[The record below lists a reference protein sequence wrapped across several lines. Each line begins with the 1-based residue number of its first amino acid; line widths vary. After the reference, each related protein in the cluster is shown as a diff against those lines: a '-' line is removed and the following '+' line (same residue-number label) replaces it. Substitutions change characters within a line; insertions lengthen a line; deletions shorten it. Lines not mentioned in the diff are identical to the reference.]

1 MRRQV
6 SMKKCSYCGHDNTD
20 EALHCN
26 KCGTEFERE
35 VMDSESDNSGLHDE
49 VKTVTI
55 RTFTSH
61 DAANIARSNLEA
73 HGIECWVN
81 ADDCGG
87 WYTNLTAPGG
97 VRLSVHA
104 SDAETAIILLNAE
117 TPNQSDSETSV
128 PSDTTPENKNSFVP
142 IGIVIGIAALLCLL
156 YVLRSKS
163 TGKDYLGTTTQYI
176 GATTQYHYAKD
187 GRPDEAWIYQS
198 GHLMEYREDRNHD
211 GNWDYWVYYEH
222 GQEVRAD
229 YDNNFDGKADE
240 WWTFSDSG
248 TDIAQDDTDFNGIPD
263 VVSTYKNKTIQKVDI
278 KPNGSKFTTTREI
291 FKNGVLTEI
300 LRGGDSNGNFKED
313 VRYDP
318 FFNPISTNIP
328 TAFQLSPSPK

>member
-1 MRRQV
+1 
-6 SMKKCSYCGHDNTD
+6 MKKCSYCGRENTD
-20 EALHCN
+20 EVLHC
-26 KCGTEFERE
+26 KECGTEFERE
-35 VMDSESDNSGLHDE
+35 AVDSESDNNGLHDE

-97 VRLSVHA
+97 VSLSVRA
-104 SDAETAIILLNAE
+104 SDAETAMALLNAKI
-117 TPNQSDSETSV
+117 PSPSDSESNA
-128 PSDTTPENKNSFVP
+128 PSDITPENKNSFVP
-142 IGIVIGIAALLCLL
+142 IGIVIGIIVLLCLL
-156 YVLRSKS
+156 YVLRNKPI
-163 TGKDYLGTTTQYI
+163 GKDNLGTTTQYI
-176 GATTQYHYAKD
+176 GATTQYHYAQD

-211 GNWDYWVYYEH
+211 GNWDHWAYYEH
-222 GQEVRAD
+222 GQEVRSD

-240 WWTFSDSG
+240 WWTFSDDG
-248 TDIAQDDTDFNGIPD
+248 RDTLQRDTDFNGIPD
-263 VVSTYKNKTIQKVDI
+263 EFCTYKYRVIQETDM
-278 KPNGSKFTTTREI
+278 KPNGSKFITQREM

-318 FFNPISTNIP
+318 FFNPISTN
-328 TAFQLSPSPK
+328 TPSPK

>member
-1 MRRQV
+1 
-6 SMKKCSYCGHDNTD
+6 MKTCSYCGRENTD
-20 EALHCN
+20 EALHC
-26 KCGTEFERE
+26 KECGTEFERE
-35 VMDSESDNSGLHDE
+35 VMDSESDNKGLHDE

-81 ADDCGG
+81 ADDCSG

-97 VRLSVHA
+97 VRLSVRD
-104 SDAETAIILLNAE
+104 SDVEAAIALLNAE
-117 TPNQSDSETSV
+117 TPNQSDSEIGV

-142 IGIVIGIAALLCLL
+142 IGIVVGIIVLLCLL
-156 YVLRSKS
+156 YVSRSKP
-163 TGKDYLGTTTQYI
+163 TGKDNLGTATEYI
-176 GATTQYHYAKD
+176 GATTQYHYAQD
-187 GRPDEAWIYQS
+187 GRPDEAWIYQN

-211 GNWDYWVYYEH
+211 GNWDHWAYYEH
-222 GQEVRAD
+222 GQEVRSD

-240 WWTFSDSG
+240 WWTFSDDG
-248 TDIAQDDTDFNGIPD
+248 RDTLQKDTDFNGIPD
-263 VVSTYKNKTIQKVDI
+263 EFCTYKYRVIQEADM
-278 KPNGSKFTTTREI
+278 KPNGSKFITQHEI
-291 FKNGVLTEI
+291 FKSGVLTEI

-328 TAFQLSPSPK
+328 VPFQSSSPK

>member
-1 MRRQV
+1 
-6 SMKKCSYCGHDNTD
+6 MKRCTYCGKEYPD
-20 EALHCN
+20 EASTCAIDGEPLAKFPPEPEPVKVDPC
-26 KCGTEFERE
+26 
-35 VMDSESDNSGLHDE
+35 DE
-49 VKTVTI
+49 EKIVTI

-73 HGIECWVN
+73 HGIECWIN

-97 VRLSVHA
+97 VRLSVHD
-104 SDAETAIILLNAE
+104 SDTEAAIALLNAE
-117 TPNQSDSETSV
+117 MPNPNDSETSA

-142 IGIVIGIAALLCLL
+142 IGIVVGIVVLLCLL
-156 YVLRSKS
+156 YALRSKS
-163 TGKDYLGTTTQYI
+163 TGKDYLGTSTQYI
-176 GATTQYHYAKD
+176 GATTQYHYAQD
-187 GRPDEAWIYQS
+187 GKPDEAWIYQS

-211 GNWDYWVYYEH
+211 GNWDHWVYYEH
-222 GQEVRAD
+222 GQAVRSD

-240 WWTFSDSG
+240 WWTFSDGG
-248 TDIAQDDTDFNGIPD
+248 TDTVKDDTDFNGIPD
-263 VVSTYKNKTIQKVDI
+263 VFGIYKNKIVQQMDT

-328 TAFQLSPSPK
+328 VPLQLSSSPK